1 MTILLRSAAA
11 VVVVLAPALVNA
23 DEAELRSALVGRQVM
38 AKVDLPA
45 TRKGLDYYPER
56 STTFDNAKHQK
67 RIRQSGI
74 GVLAGDVVTVSK
86 INVKGKYVEF
96 HLGEGGN
103 SQLPSHP
110 STYVPKSDY
119 EKQLEKQ
126 LKSATKEQKK
136 TIERALARERDRRR
150 REERLLKAVAEQEY
164 QMALSQRTPEQWALL
179 AGSRVNVR
187 FDHSVPPEALTPA
200 GLMSLLGDL
209 FDFNPQDF
217 RVPVAA
223 PPVAADAPVSK
234 GQSRADVDAALGP
247 PKRCSEQEQ
256 GMLVVSICTYP
267 LGEATLEARF
277 VDDVLVRYVLSSD

>member
-1 MTILLRSAAA
+1 MPSLLRSAAA
-11 VVVVLAPALVNA
+11 VVVVLVPALTSA
-23 DEAELRSALVGRQVM
+23 DEAELRNALVGHQVM
-38 AKVDLPA
+38 VKMDLPA

-56 STTFDNAKHQK
+56 STTFDNAEHQK
-67 RIRQSGI
+67 RLRQNGI
-74 GVLAGDVVTVSK
+74 GIREGDVVTVSK

-96 HLGEGGN
+96 HLGEGGS

-119 EKQLEKQ
+119 QKQLEKQ
-126 LKSATKEQKK
+126 LKGATKEQKK

-187 FDHSVPPEALTPA
+187 FDRSVPAEALTPA
-200 GLMSLLGDL
+200 GLRSLLKTV
-209 FDFNPQDF
+209 FDFNPAHV
-217 RVPVAA
+217 RAPVAA
-223 PPVAADAPVSK
+223 PVAAADAPVTK

-247 PKRCSEQEQ
+247 PKRCSQKEQ
-256 GMLVVSICTYP
+256 GMLMVSVCTYP

-277 VDDVLVRYVLSSD
+277 VDDVLVRYVLTSK

>member
-1 MTILLRSAAA
+1 MTSLLRSVAA
-11 VVVVLAPALVNA
+11 VVVVLAAALASA

-38 AKVDLPA
+38 AKMDLPA

-56 STTFDNAKHQK
+56 SATFDNAEHQK
-67 RIRQSGI
+67 RIRQD
-74 GVLAGDVVTVSK
+74 GVGVRAGDVVTVSK
-86 INVKGKYVEF
+86 INVKKDYVEF
-96 HLGEGGN
+96 HLGEAGN

-119 EKQLEKQ
+119 EKELEKQ
-126 LKSATKEQKK
+126 RKSATGEQKK
-136 TIERALARERDRRR
+136 TIERALSRERDRRH
-150 REERLLKAVAEQEY
+150 REERLLKAVADQEY
-164 QMALSQRTPEQWALL
+164 QMALSQRTPEEWALL

-187 FDHSVPPEALTPA
+187 FDHKVPGEVLTPA
-200 GLMSLLGDL
+200 GLMAVLGGL
-209 FDFNPQDF
+209 FDFNPQDV

-223 PPVAADAPVSK
+223 PAMGGDAPVSK

-247 PKRCSEQEQ
+247 PKHCSEKEQ
-256 GMLVVSICTYP
+256 GSLMVSVCTYP